1 MKASRCCL
9 ALLMALGTLR
19 PVYAQTASAAFSE
32 TASPRERLSF
42 PDALALAWAQDPRR
56 AELGT
61 NRRSAEAR
69 ARAAGSWF
77 AGGPS
82 LSGSYFDDHA
92 VGSNL
97 GYTTYEGGV
106 SVPLWLPG
114 QGNATRKVARA
125 DAEAAAERSSAEH
138 MALAVRLLDA
148 SAAALLARRRVATTQ
163 ALASAAARLNTT
175 VSRATRVGETTQ
187 ADQQM
192 AEAALATARTDA
204 AMAQE
209 EAQTT
214 DAGLVALLGTPV
226 VPDLLAFS
234 VPGSAEEKLVAHT
247 VEDNDPRV
255 RAAQKESAA
264 ARADLLLARRSFMPN
279 PEIGVGAIHEKQ
291 YGSPWDNRVGVNFTM
306 PLPSAV
312 HNAPLLAEA
321 RNRLA
326 AAETQ
331 ETLARRMVRQ
341 ELAQIRARLA
351 AASAARQSAQT
362 AAQQLDRRAD
372 LLERSWKLQEN
383 SLDDALRARQA
394 AYMADLVRDRA
405 EILWHSAILRAL
417 IAAGAVPGL
426 EQTPTPRPTQ
436 PGPLTGPA
444 SAESETLHEPDM
456 PHTRQPGEALHIPEM
471 VSASRSSGGP
481 MP

>member
-1 MKASRCCL
+1 MKPSRYCL
-9 ALLMALGTLR
+9 VLLMALST
-19 PVYAQTASAAFSE
+19 PYPAYAQSVSSSLSAD
-32 TASPRERLSF
+32 TSPRERLSF
-42 PDALALAWAQDPRR
+42 PDALAMAWAQDPLRS
-56 AELGT
+56 ELGT

-92 VGSNL
+92 IGSNL

-114 QGNATRKVARA
+114 QGNATRKLARA

-148 SAAALLARRRVATTQ
+148 SAAALLARKRVATTL
-163 ALASAAARLNTT
+163 ALSSAAARLSAN
-175 VSRATRVGETTQ
+175 VARAAHTGEMTQ

-192 AEAALATARTDA
+192 AEAALASAQTDA

-209 EAQTT
+209 DAQTAT
-214 DAGLVALLGTPV
+214 AGLVALLGSPV

-234 VPGSAEEKLVAHT
+234 APQSAEQKLVANT
-247 VEDNDPRV
+247 VEENDPRV
-255 RAAQKESAA
+255 RTAQKETAA
-264 ARADLLLARRSFMPN
+264 ARADLVLARRSFMPN

-321 RNRLA
+321 RNRVA

-341 ELAQIRARLA
+341 ELVQIRARLA
-351 AASAARQSAQT
+351 SASAALKSAQT

-372 LLERSWKLQEN
+372 LMERSWKLQEN

-394 AYMADLVRDRA
+394 AYTADLVRDRA

-417 IAAGAVPGL
+417 IAAGAIPGL
-426 EQTPTPRPTQ
+426 EQTPSLRPRQ
-436 PGPLTGPA
+436 PSALVVPA
-444 SAESETLHEPDM
+444 TAETDSMNNDAP
-456 PHTRQPGEALHIPEM
+456 PHTRQPGEALRIPEM
-471 VSASRSSGGP
+471 VSSPRSSGAP